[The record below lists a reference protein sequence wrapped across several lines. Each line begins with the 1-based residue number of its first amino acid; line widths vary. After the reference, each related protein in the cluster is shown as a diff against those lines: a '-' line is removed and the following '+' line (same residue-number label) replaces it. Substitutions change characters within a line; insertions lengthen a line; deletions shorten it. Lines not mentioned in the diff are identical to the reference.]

1 MHLQNLAYNRTADN
15 GKVPPG
21 IEIAI
26 ARKMVSASRLTQFA
40 VIPLLFSL
48 WRYVCCMYVCVGFVA
63 IAVILYLAL
72 CLCLYVSP
80 HLGIYVCIYF
90 CIRKIQLFEQWF
102 QYLYLKRCCMHLIMM
117 MSTWR
122 KTFRNQSNK

>member
-48 WRYVCCMYVCVGFVA
+48 WRYVYICVCVCGFCS
-63 IAVILYLAL
+63 YRRHSLAL
-72 CLCLYVSP
+72 FLCLSVSP